1 MTASGAFPEAIAATG
16 PDSDALDEIRSAL
29 SSLIESLGGLGREL
43 FLGLLVPILVVVL
56 VGLCVAVWLWR
67 RTRRTS
73 STTGTDHFTG
83 QTVTVES
90 AAGSHGLAFVEG
102 SWWSLHS
109 TGRPLKAG
117 DQVRIRAVEGLF
129 LVVEPLTA
137 EAPNEEDS

>member
-1 MTASGAFPEAIAATG
+1 MTASGAPPEAIAATG
-16 PDSDALDEIRSAL
+16 PDSDVLDWIRSAL
-29 SSLIESLGGLGREL
+29 SPIIESLDLGWGL
-43 FLGLLVPILVVVL
+43 FLELLVPILVVLL

-90 AAGSHGLAFVEG
+90 ATGTHGLAFVEG

-109 TGRPLKAG
+109 TGRPLQAG
-117 DQVRIRAVEGLF
+117 DQVRIRAVKGLF
-129 LVVEPLTA
+129 LVVEPGDRRST
-137 EAPNEEDS
+137 E

>member
-16 PDSDALDEIRSAL
+16 PDRDVLSEIHSVL
-29 SSLIESLGGLGREL
+29 SPIIESLGLGWDL
-43 FLGLLVPILVVVL
+43 FLELLVPILVVVL
-56 VGLCVAVWLWR
+56 VGLVLAVWLWR

-73 STTGTDHFTG
+73 SPSGTDHFIG

-90 AAGSHGLAFVEG
+90 TAGTHGLAFVEG

-109 TGRPLKAG
+109 TGRPLQAG